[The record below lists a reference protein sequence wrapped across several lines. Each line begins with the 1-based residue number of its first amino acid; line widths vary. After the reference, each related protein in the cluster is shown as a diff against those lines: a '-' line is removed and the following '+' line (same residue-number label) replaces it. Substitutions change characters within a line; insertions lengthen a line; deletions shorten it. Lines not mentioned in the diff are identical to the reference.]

1 MSTDTAPDVLSAILR
16 RRAVKSFDPVQI
28 PSGLREQLLDA
39 ARQAP
44 SSFNSQP
51 YRFYWIESPA
61 HREAVSTLCLSQK
74 PAATASALVVAV
86 ADLGS
91 LDSTAQLQLAW
102 MRESG
107 ASDSKIRDYART
119 AKIGRIIFT
128 PGPFNLF
135 GAFKWIVFRLVQMAK
150 ISGLPPISRQ
160 DMFKWAV
167 KSTALACQNL
177 MIAAEALDLNTCPM
191 EGFDGRRLAKY
202 LGLFRKDHEI
212 VMVIAIGKRCAA
224 YTDQPQWRRPLETTV
239 TIL

>member
-1 MSTDTAPDVLSAILR
+1 MSANLAPDVLSAILR

-28 PSGLREQLLDA
+28 PVALREQILEA

-61 HREAVSTLCLSQK
+61 HREAVSKLCLSQK

-91 LDSTAQLQLAW
+91 LDATAQLQLAW
-102 MRESG
+102 LRESG
-107 ASDSKIRDYART
+107 ASESKIRDFART

-128 PGPFNLF
+128 PGPFNIF
-135 GAFKWIVFRLVQMAK
+135 GAFKWVLFSLVQMVK
-150 ISGLPPISRQ
+150 VSGLPPISRQ

-191 EGFDGRRLAKY
+191 EGFDGCRLAKY
-202 LGLFRKDHEI
+202 LGLSRKHHEI
-212 VMVIAIGKRCAA
+212 VMVVAIGKKSAA
-224 YTDQPQWRRPLETTV
+224 YTDQPQWRRPLEVTV